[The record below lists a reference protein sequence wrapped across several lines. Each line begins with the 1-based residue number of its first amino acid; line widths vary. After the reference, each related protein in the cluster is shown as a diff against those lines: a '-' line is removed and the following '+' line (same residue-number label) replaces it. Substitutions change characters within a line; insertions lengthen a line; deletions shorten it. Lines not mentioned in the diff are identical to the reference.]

1 MRGRTAESLSGIV
14 MNTEKPT
21 RFDSPKACN
30 PIDAHIASRI
40 LRRRELAGMALETL
54 AQRADLPV
62 TRVKAIEAG
71 SVSADASEVYAI
83 AGALGVQVRYF
94 YEVSAVA
101 PVKAAKS
108 WIRDVERWFGANISP
123 YERDF
128 LGIARRLTGDLDSA
142 RDVVHDAYAKVL
154 AGETWSTL
162 THPRAYV
169 MRVVYNLGL
178 NRLRDAK
185 VVPIQQYARVETV
198 SYADMGPD
206 AFETL
211 SSRQEVE
218 RLMDAIANLPPQCRK
233 VVTMRKID
241 ELRPREIAQR
251 LNISLSAVEKHL
263 ARGLV
268 LLANHLDIAEVETG
282 IANATSDVA
291 SAPK

>member
-1 MRGRTAESLSGIV
+1 MDAGEPTNSHSSKTA
-14 MNTEKPT
+14 
-21 RFDSPKACN
+21 N
-30 PIDAHIASRI
+30 PVDAYIGDRVR
-40 LRRRELAGMALETL
+40 RRRELLNMTREILAL
-54 AQRADLPV
+54 RSD
-62 TRVKAIEAG
+62 IEAVRLADIESG
-71 SVSADASEVYAI
+71 NGQADATELYAL
-83 AGALGVQVRYF
+83 AGILGVKVHYF
-94 YEVSAVA
+94 YDRAIIAAA
-101 PVKAAKS
+101 PPTKS

-142 RDVVHDAYAKVL
+142 RGVVHDAYAKVL
-154 AGETWSTL
+154 SENTWSKL

-185 VVPIQQYARVETV
+185 IVPMQQYAKIETV
-198 SYADMGPD
+198 NYADMGPD

-218 RLMDAIANLPPQCRK
+218 RLMEAISRLPTQCRK
-233 VVTMRKID
+233 VVTMRKIE
-241 ELRPREIAQR
+241 ELRPREIAAR
-251 LNISLSAVEKHL
+251 LGISLSMVEKHL

-268 LLANHLDIAEVETG
+268 LLAGYLDVIEVERVE
-282 IANATSDVA
+282 IADNQDVA